1 MKGGIN
7 EIKITETKKRNLLK
21 KSNLCVN
28 FATIVDISNNSDEI
42 KIEKV
47 FQNFFKMGKRIKKN
61 DWIFSKEKMEKLEL
75 EWKINYFLII
85 INIKLVKKL

>member
-28 FATIVDISNNSDEI
+28 FDTIVDISNNSDEI

-47 FQNFFKMGKRIKKN
+47 FQYFFKMGKRIKKKWLN
-61 DWIFSKEKMEKLEL
+61 FFEGKNGKARVRMENKLFF
-75 EWKINYFLII
+75 NY
-85 INIKLVKKL
+85 NKY